1 MVAMGVRPSGARE
14 STVVLAVKALDDAK
28 SRLRP
33 LPPAHDDRPA
43 LGIAMLTDTLS
54 AVAAARPRRIVVV
67 SPDVR
72 VHAVASGF
80 GAVTVDEPTARPE
93 GWTALNAAL
102 AHGASEFAGPI
113 AYLQAD
119 LPAMRAESLEEA
131 LDEAS
136 DALVHAP
143 AAFVSDRAGTG
154 TALLVAGGSFRPLFG
169 VDSAAAHR
177 AAAAAELDPGHTLW
191 SDLRT
196 DIDTPEDLAAAREIG
211 LGPATSALLL
221 G

>member
-1 MVAMGVRPSGARE
+1 MVDMGVRPSAAPE
-14 STVVLAVKALDDAK
+14 TTVVLAVKALDDAK

-43 LGIAMLTDTLS
+43 LVVAMLTDTLT
-54 AVAAARPRRIVVV
+54 AVVAAGPRRIVVV

-72 VHAVASGF
+72 VHTIASDF
-80 GAVTVDEPTARPE
+80 GAVTVDEPTSRPA

-102 AHGASEFAGPI
+102 AHGAAAFDGPI

-119 LPAMRAESLEEA
+119 LPAMRARSLQEA
-131 LDEAS
+131 LDEAA
-136 DALVHAP
+136 DELVDAP

-154 TALLVAGGSFRPLFG
+154 TALLVAGPSFRPLFG
-169 VDSAAAHR
+169 VGSAAAHR
-177 AAAAAELDPGHTLW
+177 AAAAVELDPDHSRW
-191 SDLRT
+191 PDLRT
-196 DIDTPEDLAAAREIG
+196 DIDTPDDLAAARVLG
-211 LGPATSALLL
+211 LGGTTSQLLL

>member
-1 MVAMGVRPSGARE
+1 MGVRPSAARE
-14 STVVLAVKALDDAK
+14 STVVLAVKALGDAK

-43 LGIAMLTDTLS
+43 LVIAMLTDTLS
-54 AVAAARPRRIVVV
+54 AVTAARPRRVVVV
-67 SPDVR
+67 SPDAR
-72 VHAVASGF
+72 VHTIASDF
-80 GAVTVDEPTARPE
+80 GAVTVDEPTARLE

-102 AHGASEFAGPI
+102 AHGASEFDGPI

-119 LPAMRAESLEEA
+119 LPAMRPESLQEA

-136 DALVHAP
+136 DELVHAP

-154 TALLVAGGSFRPLFG
+154 TALLVAGPSFRPLFG

-177 AAAAAELDPGHTLW
+177 TAAAVELDPGRTRW
-191 SDLRT
+191 PDLRT
-196 DIDTPEDLAAAREIG
+196 DIDTPEDLAVARAIG
-211 LGPATSALLL
+211 LGAATSELLL